1 MIICSTADDHL
12 SPFIWT
18 SHRSIAGDAY
28 YAMGMITKEI
38 LQIKEEAGDEEVIL
52 LKAGDIFDTTTPDP
66 HTEEILKMNMEVLL
80 LKGIKIFSIQGNHEY
95 HAKTARA
102 TLFGT
107 TPLSAV
113 PIKIDGVSF
122 CGIDYTAS
130 SAELHEKVSMIPPC
144 DYLVMH
150 TPFRHLL
157 GFADKYQIEA
167 SDIPAHIK
175 NVIVG
180 DIHKQH
186 LLTNDQGVHILS
198 PGSSHPRKIPE
209 ISEGHGLYVH
219 KHEEGIKSGRYVNVT
234 PREFYAVNIETQAA
248 LDNFKHMDVT
258 WADRNLQPVI
268 ILQVMGEFYKQAVAI
283 GEQKGAL
290 VVSKEIL
297 KIDESISIESI
308 SDAKIPTLEEAL
320 PKVVQKKQEP
330 EVFALLEQLLTTK
343 DPESVMEEHRNKFF
357 KIKEAVV

>member
-1 MIICSTADDHL
+1 MIIISTGDDHL
-12 SPFIWT
+12 SPFIWN
-18 SHRSIAGDAY
+18 SHRSIAHDAY

-38 LQIKEEAGDEEVIL
+38 LDIKAVSGDEEVIL

-66 HTEEILKMNMEVLL
+66 YTEQILKMNMDMLL
-80 LKGIKIFSIQGNHEY
+80 QSGVKVFSIQGNHEY

-107 TPLSAV
+107 TALTMEPTV
-113 PIKIDGVSF
+113 IGGVSF

-157 GFADKYQIEA
+157 GFEGKYQIEKD
-167 SDIPAHIK
+167 DIPAHIK

-186 LLTNDQGVHILS
+186 IITTDDGVHILS

-209 ISEGHGLYVH
+209 IAGGHGMYVH
-219 KHEEGIKSGRYVNVT
+219 NHEEGIDNGSFVNVM
-234 PREFYAVNIETQAA
+234 PRQFHVLHVEDEIGMTQ
-248 LDNFKHMDVT
+248 L
-258 WADRNLQPVI
+258 RNLSVTQSEGMLPPVI
-268 ILQVMGEFYKQAVAI
+268 ILKVLGDLYQAALSI
-283 GEQKGAL
+283 AESKGAF

-297 KIDESISIESI
+297 KMEDTIDISSIT
-308 SDAKIPTLEEAL
+308 DVTIPTLLEAL
-320 PKVVQKKQEP
+320 PQVISSTIEP
-330 EVFALLEQLLTTK
+330 EPFALLEQLLTTK
-343 DPESVMEEHRNKFF
+343 DPEAVIGVVWDNYMKE
-357 KIKEAVV
+357 EAV